1 MKFRIAGA
9 IRRATALVALTAA
22 VAALTAGCVQGE
34 GSGGAGGSDIRL
46 DYAYYNPLSLVVRD
60 QKLLE
65 NAGYSVEW
73 VLSAGSNK
81 ANENLRAEAI
91 DMGSTAGSA
100 ALLARANNTPIKVV
114 SLYSK
119 PEWAALAVR
128 PDSPIRSVAQLR
140 GQKVAATKGTDPYF
154 FLLQALATAGLT
166 GKDVDIVNIQHSD
179 GKTALERGSVA
190 AWAALDPYLAQSR
203 QEGGSRLLYR
213 NPDFATYGTLNAREA
228 FLTEHPDR
236 AQAVV
241 DAYEQARKWAL
252 AHPTELAAL
261 LARDA
266 GVTVEVAV
274 EELERTVLDH
284 DPVPGPGLRGVLERV
299 VPIVVGDGSV
309 RSTEDAEDALASLFE
324 PGFADRAAV

>member
-1 MKFRIAGA
+1 MKFRA
-9 IRRATALVALTAA
+9 ALAVLIAA
-22 VAALTAGCVQGE
+22 VAVLSSGCVQGE
-34 GSGGAGGSDIRL
+34 GSGGAGDADIRL

-65 NAGYSVEW
+65 NAGYSVTW

-91 DMGSTAGSA
+91 DIGSTAGSA
-100 ALLARANNTPIKVV
+100 ALMARANNTPIKVV

-119 PEWAALAVR
+119 PEWVALAV
-128 PDSPIRSVAQLR
+128 PPGSPIDSVAKLR
-140 GQKVAATKGTDPYF
+140 GQKIAATKGTDAYF
-154 FLLQALATAGLT
+154 FLLQALGTAGLT
-166 GKDVDIVNIQHSD
+166 GKDVDIVNLQHSD
-179 GKTALERGSVA
+179 GKIALERGSVA
-190 AWAALDPYLAQSR
+190 AWAALDPYMAQSR
-203 QEGGSRLLYR
+203 QEGKSRLIYR
-213 NPDFATYGTLNAREA
+213 NADFATYGTLNARED

-241 DAYEQARKWAL
+241 DAYEKARAWAL

-266 GVTVEVAV
+266 GVTPEVAA
-274 EELERTVLDH
+274 EELERTVLDN
-284 DPVPGPGLRGVLERV
+284 DPVPGAELRSVLERV

-309 RSTEDAEDALASLFE
+309 RSADAATASLESLFE
-324 PGFADRAAV
+324 PKFAAQATQ